1 MFNSID
7 TTFNCIVQKTKFPIK
22 DFSVN
27 VTKFDG
33 NEKAILEEKHLFFV
47 KCWLLLKTMNF

>member
-1 MFNSID
+1 MFNSI
-7 TTFNCIVQKTKFPIK
+7 TRHLIALCKKRSFPLRI
-22 DFSVN
+22 FSVD

>member
-1 MFNSID
+1 MFNSI
-7 TTFNCIVQKTKFPIK
+7 TRHLIAL
-22 DFSVN
+22 SVN